1 MLMFKFCLIC
11 SSVKDAFATATPRQR
26 TFFNWN
32 LTVCNPS
39 SILALTSSLVW
50 ITVGN
55 FPHLVKK
62 GPPNL
67 GNCLTKDSEMNK
79 SLNFLD
85 HFLSSFPFLSVGS
98 IFFFKVSASMHSML
112 AALHLSICAASAIT
126 QTLKKLKF
134 ILPLI

>member
-11 SSVKDAFATATPRQR
+11 SSVIPALATATPRQR

-39 SILALTSSLVW
+39 SILTLTSSLVW
-50 ITVGN
+50 TTVGN
-55 FPHLVKK
+55 LPHLVKK

-79 SLNFLD
+79 SLNFFA
-85 HFLSSFPFLSVGS
+85 HFLSSFPFLSAGS
-98 IFFFKVSASMHSML
+98 ILFFKVSASIYSIP
-112 AALHLSICAASAIT
+112 AALHLSI
-126 QTLKKLKF
+126 
-134 ILPLI
+134 